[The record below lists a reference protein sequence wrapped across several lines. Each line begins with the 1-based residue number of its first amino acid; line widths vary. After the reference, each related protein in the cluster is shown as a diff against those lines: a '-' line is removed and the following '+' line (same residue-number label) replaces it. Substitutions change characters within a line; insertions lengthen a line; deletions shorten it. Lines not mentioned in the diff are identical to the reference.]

1 MEIIIFLLV
10 LLALVYAIFKVAK
23 SKNRDPGGWILS
35 SIIISPLIILLI
47 LACMPTLKGKK
58 KINKKMKKSKK

>member
-1 MEIIIFLLV
+1 MDWIIV
-10 LLALVYAIFKVAK
+10 LLVYAAFIYGVYKLAK

-47 LACMPTLKGKK
+47 LACMPSLKGKK
-58 KINKKMKKSKK
+58 KSIKKRKKSRK